1 MVRVILVNVTPLRS
15 QLKQWKPADLF
26 LSENAIL
33 KRHEIIL
40 ESVAYIKYQVTQ
52 KIDRRKL

>member
-33 KRHEIIL
+33 KRHEIFWKALPI
-40 ESVAYIKYQVTQ
+40 SNTK
-52 KIDRRKL
+52 